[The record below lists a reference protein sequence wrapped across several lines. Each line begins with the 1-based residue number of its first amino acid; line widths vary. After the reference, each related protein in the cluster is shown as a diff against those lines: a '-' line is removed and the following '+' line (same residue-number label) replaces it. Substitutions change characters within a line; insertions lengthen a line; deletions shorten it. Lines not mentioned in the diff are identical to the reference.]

1 MLCYG
6 SIPLFLQSIMSKN
19 NKHPQRKSHLRL
31 LHQYYNYTGFYS
43 FLGRSLIKAAP
54 PILIFIAIL
63 LGIHFFVIDVNT
75 MLLYITENFHPVA
88 VFAIFFASESILGLI
103 PPEIFIAWCGKSV
116 SPWGFLSIL
125 AVLSYLG
132 GVISYFVGRGIASIP
147 SVFVYLEV
155 KMAKHIK
162 NMRKWGGI
170 LIIAGALL
178 PLPFAI
184 ASMSAGIIKFPFGSY
199 LIYGILRLVRFAI
212 YGALIFGAL

>member
-1 MLCYG
+1 
-6 SIPLFLQSIMSKN
+6 MSKK
-19 NKHPQRKSHLRL
+19 NKNTNRKSHWRL
-31 LHQYYNYTGFYS
+31 LHQYYSYTGFYS

-75 MLLYITENFHPVA
+75 MLIYVTDNFPPIG
-88 VFAIFFASESILGLI
+88 VFAIFFTSESILGLI
-103 PPEIFIAWCGKSV
+103 PPEIFIAWCGKSTY
-116 SPWGFLSIL
+116 PWGFLSIL
-125 AVLSYLG
+125 AILSYFG
-132 GVISYFVGRGIASIP
+132 GIISYFVGRGIASIP
-147 SVFVYLEV
+147 SVFVFLEV
-155 KMAKHIK
+155 KMSKHIK

-199 LIYGILRLVRFAI
+199 LLYGILRLLRFAI

>member
-1 MLCYG
+1 
-6 SIPLFLQSIMSKN
+6 MSKK
-19 NKHPQRKSHLRL
+19 NKKPNRKSHWRL
-31 LHQYYNYTGFYS
+31 LHQYYTYTGFYS

-54 PILIFIAIL
+54 PIIIFTAIL

-75 MLLYITENFHPVA
+75 VLIYVTNNFPPIG

-103 PPEIFIAWCGKSV
+103 PPEIFIAWCGKSAY
-116 SPWGFLSIL
+116 PLGFLSIL
-125 AVLSYLG
+125 AILSYFG

-147 SVFVYLEV
+147 SVFVFLEV
-155 KMAKHIK
+155 KMSKHIK

-170 LIIAGALL
+170 LIIAGAIL

-199 LIYGILRLVRFAI
+199 LLYGILRLLRFAV
-212 YGALIFGAL
+212 YGALIFKAL

>member
-1 MLCYG
+1 
-6 SIPLFLQSIMSKN
+6 MSKKKKN
-19 NKHPQRKSHLRL
+19 PNRKSHLRL
-31 LHQYYNYTGFYS
+31 LHQYYTYTGFYS

-75 MLLYITENFHPVA
+75 MLIYVTENFPPVG

-103 PPEIFIAWCGKSV
+103 PPEIFIAWCDKSV

-147 SVFVYLEV
+147 SVFVFLEV

-199 LIYGILRLVRFAI
+199 LLYGILRLARFAI

>member
-1 MLCYG
+1 
-6 SIPLFLQSIMSKN
+6 MSKKKKN
-19 NKHPQRKSHLRL
+19 PNRKSHLRL
-31 LHQYYNYTGFYS
+31 LHQYYTYTGFYS

-54 PILIFIAIL
+54 PILIFIAVL

-75 MLLYITENFHPVA
+75 MLIYITENFPPIA

-103 PPEIFIAWCGKSV
+103 PPEIFIAWCGKAS
-116 SPWGFLSIL
+116 SPWFFLFIL
-125 AVLSYLG
+125 SFLSYLG
-132 GVISYFVGRGIASIP
+132 GIISYFVGRGIASIP

-170 LIIAGALL
+170 LILAGALL

-184 ASMSAGIIKFPFGSY
+184 ASISAGIIKFPFGSY
-199 LIYGILRLVRFAI
+199 LLFGLLRFVRFAI

>member
-1 MLCYG
+1 
-6 SIPLFLQSIMSKN
+6 MSEKN
-19 NKHPQRKSHLRL
+19 KKPKRKSHWRL
-31 LHQYYNYTGFYS
+31 LHQYYTYTGFYS

-54 PILIFIAIL
+54 PILIFTAIL

-75 MLLYITENFHPVA
+75 VLIYATNNFPPIG

-103 PPEIFIAWCGKSV
+103 PPEIFIAWCGKSDY
-116 SPWGFLSIL
+116 PLGFLSIL
-125 AVLSYLG
+125 AILSYFG

-147 SVFVYLEV
+147 SVFVFLEV
-155 KMAKHIK
+155 KMSKHIK

-184 ASMSAGIIKFPFGSY
+184 ASLSAGIIKFPFGSY
-199 LIYGILRLVRFAI
+199 LLYGILRLLRFAV
-212 YGALIFGAL
+212 YGALIFKAL

>member
-1 MLCYG
+1 
-6 SIPLFLQSIMSKN
+6 MSKKKKN
-19 NKHPQRKSHLRL
+19 PNRKSHLRL
-31 LHQYYNYTGFYS
+31 LHQYYTYTGFYS

-54 PILIFIAIL
+54 PILIFVAVL
-63 LGIHFFVIDVNT
+63 LGIHFFVLDVNT
-75 MLLYITENFHPVA
+75 MLVYATENFPPVG

-103 PPEIFIAWCGKSV
+103 PPEIFIAWSGKSGF
-116 SPWGFLSIL
+116 PWGFLTIL

-147 SVFVYLEV
+147 SVFVFLEV

-170 LIIAGALL
+170 LIIVGALL

-184 ASMSAGIIKFPFGSY
+184 ASISAGIIKFPFGSY
-199 LIYGILRLVRFAI
+199 LIYGILRLARFAI